1 MSRRTVL
8 VIEDELDIRELVR
21 VILERA
27 GMDVIEATTGSD
39 GLRAFYER
47 KPHLVILDIGL
58 PDFDGWHVLERI
70 RELSDVC
77 VLMLTARATEME
89 KVRGLRGG
97 ADDYLT
103 KPFGRQELVARIEA
117 LLRRGGGQRLEAER
131 HDDGLIEIDFD
142 QRHATALKKEL
153 GLTPTEFKLLGA
165 FVRHPNQVLTHDQL
179 LEMVWGDAVV
189 GSPNQVKLYVGYLR
203 RKLRK
208 AAGVNPIE
216 TLRGFGYRYN
226 PAAREEP
233 SPGPSG

>member
-1 MSRRTVL
+1 MVL

-27 GMDVIEATTGSD
+27 GMDVIEATTGVD

-58 PDFDGWHVLERI
+58 PDLDGWQILERV

-77 VLMLTARATEME
+77 VLMLTARATETE
-89 KVRGLRGG
+89 KVRGLRAG

-103 KPFGRQELVARIEA
+103 KPFGRQELVARVEA
-117 LLRRGGGQRLEAER
+117 LLRRSGGERLEAER

-142 QRHATALKKEL
+142 QRHATALRKEL

-165 FVRHPNQVLTHDQL
+165 FVRHPNQVLAHDQL
-179 LEMVWGDAVV
+179 LEMVWGDTVV

-233 SPGPSG
+233 SPDSSG